1 MSSQPSPPAF
11 HDPQAHLV
19 QEIKDLKA
27 KLHKTNENFSYYE
40 TSNEELETK
49 VETLTSALDAK
60 ETELKGL
67 RDYIDHNNKEYEETS
82 QENEKLRRQ
91 SSTFEKIVVANEKEL
106 RSVATLESAIEDR
119 EAEVRQFTIDLAT
132 LKTERD
138 DKSAEVKGL
147 EGDIAELTQELESRD
162 QQIEVLL
169 QKLAVVG
176 QHIGCSPDLAV
187 EELDEVLYEH
197 MEEWT
202 ARQGDEPI
210 RSSSTKKSKRASVSL
225 ADEFAALSDEEE
237 EDGGYNSDA
246 SSMRSV
252 ISSKAAKKAKQ
263 EFGMSEIESIAI
275 HPSIKPAPKNISSET
290 QTSPASSPKK
300 AETSNTETQTSPTAS
315 PKKIFSQVINN
326 GINTSPIAAL
336 IQKFTFSDTSSGV
349 QTSPVAASPKTV
361 VPKSFSEVL
370 SKGVQTSPV
379 AATPDALTEVISGGV
394 QTSPVAPTAEKRN
407 SFSEVI
413 SGGVQTSPITAIPDT
428 LSDVISGG
436 VQTSPVAPTAEHEK
450 SSEEVI
456 SSGVQ
461 TSPVASTAPEQT
473 PFAEVISTGVETSPI
488 TESLETTTPQ
498 PLSEIIP
505 SGAQTSPITPVKD
518 QTPFSEVISTGV
530 QTSPVTPSPIKL
542 TSPQKSFPEVLS
554 SGISTSPITPVPQ
567 IAALDATNAAAQT
580 SPTVSSPSSIPLPAS
595 PAVKSP
601 LSNEITEDQLDNL
614 PLRLTR
620 PSKLKTLNIKRPRV
634 PTKDMSPA
642 TLTHYKS
649 ITNPSTIPTSPNTPT
664 TPPADAKQH
673 ILTLLS
679 ATFHPIYQDW
689 STKDILLYVLYWF
702 TMYAAGFLGTS
713 AAGSAMEWK
722 WANANG
728 YAPESQYIYVGKS
741 VPGHL
746 VRMVWGVV
754 AWGWNV
760 VFGGWFLGAGT
771 RLPLSP
777 G

>member
-1 MSSQPSPPAF
+1 MSNSPSSPAF
-11 HDPQAHLV
+11 HDPQAHLI
-19 QEIKDLKA
+19 QEIEDLKA

-40 TSNEELETK
+40 TSNEKLETQ
-49 VETLTSALDAK
+49 VENLTSQLDAK

-67 RDYIDHNNKEYEETS
+67 RDYIEHNNKEYEETS

-138 DKSAEVKGL
+138 DKNAEVKGL
-147 EGDIAELTQELESRD
+147 EGDVAELTQELEDRD
-162 QQIEVLL
+162 AQIEVLL
-169 QKLAVVG
+169 QKLAVVE

-197 MEEWT
+197 MEKWT
-202 ARQGDEPI
+202 AMQADGP
-210 RSSSTKKSKRASVSL
+210 SLPASTRKSKRASVSL
-225 ADEFAALSDEEE
+225 AEEFAALSDEEE

-252 ISSKAAKKAKQ
+252 ISSRAAKKGKHTLS
-263 EFGMSEIESIAI
+263 MSEIESIGL
-275 HPSIKPAPKNISSET
+275 HPAIKPAPKNINVNSET
-290 QTSPASSPKK
+290 QTSPLASSPKK
-300 AETSNTETQTSPTAS
+300 AETSSTETQTSPIAS

-361 VPKSFSEVL
+361 TPKSFSEIFGR
-370 SKGVQTSPV
+370 GVQTSPV

-413 SGGVQTSPITAIPDT
+413 SS
-428 LSDVISGG
+428 
-436 VQTSPVAPTAEHEK
+436 
-450 SSEEVI
+450 
-456 SSGVQ
+456 
-461 TSPVASTAPEQT
+461 
-473 PFAEVISTGVETSPI
+473 GVETSPVAA
-488 TESLETTTPQ
+488 SLEIAAPESF
-498 PLSEIIP
+498 SEVIT
-505 SGAQTSPITPVKD
+505 SGAQTSPITPVKE
-518 QTPFSEVISTGV
+518 QTAFSEIIITGV
-530 QTSPVTPSPIKL
+530 QTSPITASPTKA
-542 TSPQKSFPEVLS
+542 TSPGKSFAEVLS
-554 SGISTSPITPVPQ
+554 SGVSTSPIAPTPQ
-567 IAALDATNAAAQT
+567 ITALDTTNTGAHT
-580 SPTVSSPSSIPLPAS
+580 SPTVFSPSNIPLPAS

-620 PSKLKTLNIKRPRV
+620 PSKLNTLNIKRPRV

-664 TPPADAKQH
+664 TPADAKQH

-679 ATFHPIYQDW
+679 ATFHPIYKDW

-728 YAPESQYIYVGKS
+728 YAPESQYVYVAKS

-760 VFGGWFLGAGT
+760 VFGGWWVGAGKA
-771 RLPLSP
+771 LPLSP